1 MGERIYNES
10 GIDHHKRVNCCKAN
24 TGCKTP
30 REYDPDV
37 ITNECIF
44 VEKVYDAI
52 VLRDEVDRVMETLV
66 IDDFPIPGRDIQRFL
81 NVRITCNSTGLIV
94 TDRVLSING
103 QMTPCDPTFV
113 PGPAG
118 RQINLACIDTSEC
131 DAKGKGTPIVVD
143 QRIRVTGEVEVR
155 IEGTVLKT
163 NGRRRKFIV
172 CETIDIDSLDP
183 ISLRKFARLCIPS
196 TAAATKPSMAVFCG
210 VLCDFVLPFGLDSL
224 EVRGRKLIIT
234 GPILVFCITCEKKVK
249 VPVQLCVLSTG
260 FCDFEEQG
268 GLCVEFP
275 KLFPDQVNVKIVDD
289 DHDGDHDDDCDYEY
303 DYEEE
308 CEEE

>member
-1 MGERIYNES
+1 MGERTYNES
-10 GIDHHKRVNCCKAN
+10 GISNDNRRNCCAAN
-24 TGCKTP
+24 TGCITP
-30 REYDPDV
+30 AEYDPDI

-44 VEKVYDAI
+44 VEKVYDATI
-52 VLRDEVDRVMETLV
+52 LRDEVDRVLEVLE
-66 IDDFPIPGRDIQRFL
+66 IPDFPIPGRDVQKFL

-103 QMTPCDPTFV
+103 QQTPCDPTFV

-143 QRIRVTGEVEVR
+143 QRIRVTGEVEVK
-155 IEGTVLKT
+155 ISGTVLT
-163 NGRRRKFIV
+163 TSGDRKRFSV
-172 CETIDIDSLDP
+172 STTISDSTFDP

-196 TAAATKPSMAVFCG
+196 TAAAMKPSLAVFCG
-210 VLCDFVLPFGLDSL
+210 VLCDLILPFGLDSL
-224 EVRGRKLIIT
+224 EVQGRKLVIT

-260 FCDFEEQG
+260 FCDYEEQG

-275 KLFPDQVNVKIVDD
+275 KLFPDQVNVKII
-289 DHDGDHDDDCDYEY
+289 
-303 DYEEE
+303 EEE
-308 CEEE
+308 EEE